1 MVVSTQLPLGVTMAK
16 KPTMDA
22 REAEATARVE
32 LFLAIGEFIFEFS
45 QLEFTIR
52 HLLAC
57 MLDLKDDKSFD
68 TIVSP
73 YDFRTL
79 CDVTSSYIQD
89 AADCDDDLRTHVKKT
104 FDSCKALNDERVRVA
119 HGTWSIGGGAR
130 HVSRQTLK
138 ASQYFITPAELDE
151 KTRSLQ
157 KLKSD
162 IVTILIG
169 DKSEWH
175 KYAPT

>member
-119 HGTWSIGGGAR
+119 HGTWSIGEAHATSHGKHSR
-130 HVSRQTLK
+130 RVSISSRRPSWRKRL
-138 ASQYFITPAELDE
+138 EVC
-151 KTRSLQ
+151 
-157 KLKSD
+157 KS
-162 IVTILIG
+162 
-169 DKSEWH
+169 
-175 KYAPT
+175 